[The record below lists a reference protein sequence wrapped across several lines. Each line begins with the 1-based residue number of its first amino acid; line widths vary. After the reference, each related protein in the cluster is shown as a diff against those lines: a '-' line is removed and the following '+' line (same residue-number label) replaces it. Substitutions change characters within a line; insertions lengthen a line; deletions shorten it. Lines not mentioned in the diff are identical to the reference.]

1 MAWHSFWARGS
12 SSHHALPY
20 HIPRSTGNI
29 LQSTGNILRNSH
41 LVDSRACYLSRI
53 RYNNQ
58 LALRCISNQT
68 CSSITREAFF
78 TFLGERF
85 AVVKKKTQGFNMWP
99 QVRRIGSLFFYRF
112 YTRNV
117 FTCAGIGWTSKQL
130 PFQLTVYSQSS
141 KRVRISWQLGRFS
154 GSAQQSAPNEK
165 Q

>member
-29 LQSTGNILRNSH
+29 LQSTGNILRNNH

-78 TFLGERF
+78 TFLGERV
-85 AVVKKKTQGFNMWP
+85 AVVKKHRASICDLKSAESAAFFFTGFI
-99 QVRRIGSLFFYRF
+99 Q
-112 YTRNV
+112 NV

-130 PFQLTVYSQSS
+130 PF
-141 KRVRISWQLGRFS
+141 SWQCIHSPANGLGS
-154 GSAQQSAPNEK
+154 PGSSADSQAPPSNLHQTK
-165 Q
+165 NSSR